1 MQPYLGHY
9 VIKFTYGTTF
19 NDFNREKYVNR
30 SNNRCI
36 LCIYGGVVV
45 CKKIMSFT
53 QYFAY
58 KSARVC
64 CCFYIVN
71 KMQRAHSIV
80 MSWNT
85 LFNLCKMYFLRNVI
99 GNIMDKSIQK
109 QIKFASFKIRIPGS
123 LSVVA
128 GQGAEQKKNE
138 KCVLAAIIFNQCK
151 KKLTQFSPILLHL
164 ANYNVGRYL

>member
-1 MQPYLGHY
+1 MPIIKEIYVRAATIVEQYNMRSYLGHY

-53 QYFAY
+53 QYFPY

-85 LFNLCKMYFLRNVI
+85 LFNFCKMYFLRNVI
-99 GNIMDKSIQK
+99 GKAVLR
-109 QIKFASFKIRIPGS
+109 IKVFKNR
-123 LSVVA
+123 
-128 GQGAEQKKNE
+128 
-138 KCVLAAIIFNQCK
+138 
-151 KKLTQFSPILLHL
+151 
-164 ANYNVGRYL
+164 